1 MPRSAPSIRPDTLD
15 RDRFAAALRESL
27 FRKKLTQKEL
37 AARLDVSQPTVSGWV
52 NAQKTPGRDNL
63 TRLVEEL
70 GLKAHEITT
79 VQSLSDMTGPEDDA
93 LALPHIS
100 VQPSE
105 PVAESHAPASVP
117 TDAARRPD
125 SPGAARSAPDG
136 APTPEPSLSDEV
148 TGAPNADGHP
158 EDAEGEE
165 TASEA
170 EEEADDPLAMLLPD
184 AVEANPALHMDGY
197 VVFSRTMLRQAT
209 QTPPDDLMVV
219 SVEGDSM
226 APELPDGTSA
236 VFSRIQR
243 AGDHGLY
250 VVLYDDAL
258 VVKTLQRFAG
268 GALKLTAANP
278 AYDAEMLMPTDTPR
292 RYRSRSTDLE
302 VNITVLGKVV
312 CYVRPA

>member
-63 TRLVEEL
+63 TRLVDEL

-100 VQPSE
+100 VQPGEPAEEPFVPAPVSE
-105 PVAESHAPASVP
+105 SDPDEAADMTDSSSASHA
-117 TDAARRPD
+117 
-125 SPGAARSAPDG
+125 APDRS
-136 APTPEPSLSDEV
+136 PTPDPPLLGSAASI
-148 TGAPNADGHP
+148 PNNTPD
-158 EDAEGEE
+158 DA
-165 TASEA
+165 S
-170 EEEADDPLAMLLPD
+170 EADDPLAMLLPD
-184 AVEANPALHMDGY
+184 AVEANPLLHMDGY

-219 SVEGDSM
+219 SVQGDSM

-278 AYDAEMLMPTDTPR
+278 SYDAEMLMPTDTPR

>member
-63 TRLVEEL
+63 TRLVNEL

-105 PVAESHAPASVP
+105 AVGESPAPLPADPVPK
-117 TDAARRPD
+117 
-125 SPGAARSAPDG
+125 SPGAAHSASG
-136 APTPEPSLSDEV
+136 
-148 TGAPNADGHP
+148 
-158 EDAEGEE
+158 GES
-165 TASEA
+165 AQ
-170 EEEADDPLAMLLPD
+170 EADDPLAMLLPD
-184 AVEANPALHMDGY
+184 AVEANPLLHMDGY

-219 SVEGDSM
+219 SVQGDSM

-278 AYDAEMLMPTDTPR
+278 SYDAEMLMPTDTPR